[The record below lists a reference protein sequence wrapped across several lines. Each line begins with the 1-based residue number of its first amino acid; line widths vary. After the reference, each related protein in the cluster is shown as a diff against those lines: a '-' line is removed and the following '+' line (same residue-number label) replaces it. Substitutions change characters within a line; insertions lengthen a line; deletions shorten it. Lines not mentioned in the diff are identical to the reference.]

1 MSTAKIIRKLQEVCY
16 RDEPNRGAVGDINYF
31 IKGSKFFEFKT
42 SIAGRLEVSN
52 TEKKV
57 EIVVP
62 LKQLSNIWRTLDMPL
77 INCGIN
83 LILAWSE
90 NYVITSKAA
99 RDVDP
104 VANPAVVQLII
115 QRMQHLK

>member
-1 MSTAKIIRKLQEVCY
+1 MSTAKIIRKLQDVCY
-16 RDEPNRGAVGDINYF
+16 RDEPNSGVVGDINYF
-31 IKGSKFFEFKT
+31 IKGSKFFELKT
-42 SIAGRLEVSN
+42 NIARRLEVSN
-52 TEKKV
+52 TEKKI
-57 EIVVP
+57 EIFVP
-62 LKQLSNIWRTLDMPL
+62 LKQLSNIWRTIDMSL

>member
-1 MSTAKIIRKLQEVCY
+1 
-16 RDEPNRGAVGDINYF
+16 
-31 IKGSKFFEFKT
+31 
-42 SIAGRLEVSN
+42 
-52 TEKKV
+52 
-57 EIVVP
+57 
-62 LKQLSNIWRTLDMPL
+62 MPL
-77 INCGIN
+77 INCVIN